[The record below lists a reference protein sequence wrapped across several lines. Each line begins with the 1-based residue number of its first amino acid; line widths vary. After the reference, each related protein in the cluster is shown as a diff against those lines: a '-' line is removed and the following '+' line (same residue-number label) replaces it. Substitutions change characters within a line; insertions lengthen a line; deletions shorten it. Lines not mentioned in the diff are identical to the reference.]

1 MRNVILSVFRIGILS
16 CFALSTHGISCLAAE
31 FEAILYEYVG
41 DIPQMGNIYVKDSL
55 YRMDQV
61 QKGDRFTIFVDEEA
75 CETKVFSFSKKEYI
89 EIACDDKLS
98 LENDPF
104 QTLRR
109 MVASCDVRYIGLETV
124 NGYECEK
131 SVLSFTGNDVATQWI
146 SPELSFPVRIVN
158 HLLKNKITE
167 LRDIEEGSVDDTLF
181 IPPTGFEKTVKFT
194 ETPPEPADWADQ
206 VPSAPIMEPP
216 FEVDV
221 SPGDIIRIKVEDGMK
236 IDIIGWNKIDGIS
249 IYTVTPF
256 LNGKNTRDLEK
267 GLVKISSKKAI
278 GIRSFEET
286 AAEAD
291 EIVIRMRE
299 GKVTMEGKRAE
310 IELK

>member
-1 MRNVILSVFRIGILS
+1 V
-16 CFALSTHGISCLAAE
+16 E
-31 FEAILYEYVG
+31 
-41 DIPQMGNIYVKDSL
+41 DIPHTGNIYVKDSL
-55 YRMDQV
+55 YRMDQA
-61 QKGDRFTIFVDEEA
+61 QKGDQFIIFVDEEA
-75 CETKVFSFSKKEYI
+75 CQTKVFSFSKKEYI

-104 QTLRR
+104 QALRR

-131 SVLSFTGNDVATQWI
+131 SVQ
-146 SPELSFPVRIVN
+146 
-158 HLLKNKITE
+158 ITE
-167 LRDIEEGSVDDTLF
+167 LRNIEEGPVDDTLF
-181 IPPTGFEKTVKFT
+181 KLPAGFEKRTKFT
-194 ETPPEPADWADQ
+194 ETPPELADWADQ

-236 IDIIGWNKIDGIS
+236 IDIIGWNEIDGIS
-249 IYTVTPF
+249 IYTITPF

-267 GLVKISSKKAI
+267 GLVRISSKKAI
-278 GIRSFEET
+278 AIRSFEET

-291 EIVIRMRE
+291 EIIIRMRE
-299 GKVTMEGKRAE
+299 GKVTMEVKRVE